1 MKKRSFL
8 SILLV
13 FVMIAAVCLFVGCDE
28 EETNAKIDNAVVEAV
43 NQATE
48 KIDAAKAALE
58 TAIAA
63 KADTATL
70 TTKIEELNA
79 AIDAA
84 KAAATTADAALKTEL
99 TAAIEAA
106 KTAATEAATANIA
119 AAKTELTTAIA
130 AKADTE
136 TVNTKVTE
144 LTAAI
149 EAAKKAATDADAALK
164 TEIEAAIAA
173 ATKAA
178 SDNLAAVKAEL
189 EAALATNAAEAA
201 KKVTE
206 LTAAIEAAKTAAT
219 TADAAL
225 KAELTAAIEA
235 ATKTAA
241 DAYVA
246 IKDWNETTEYVID
259 LLVEI
264 EKKYEGLSDAVK
276 ASTATVYSETIIRL
290 YRAIDNAS
298 AKAAYDFAAD
308 TFEAVVAIDAVT
320 YTKEYYYATEQ
331 ATIDALI
338 AKAAK
343 DVLELGY
350 GEDVTAVVTNLEAAI
365 AEVDT
370 KAEII
375 LATLTAEGDTAAKVV
390 LTEGWKK
397 ALTDAAA
404 ALALEADLAADKESG
419 IPAVAELEKV
429 LAGRYA
435 DLEDAKTEADAINAA
450 IEALIT
456 KLNGKYSVITSD
468 FVTDNDAIIEDVAT
482 WKETYFTDFAQEGAN
497 WEMLNHEAYAAL
509 EVLFEEKIGVLITL
523 AEAANAAIAK
533 LGTITIKSGIEIEE
547 AKAAYLAFTNKLGDL
562 EFEIGNVPTSGE
574 LAQAVTKA
582 NADFIKICK
591 EAIAAYATL
600 EEIDTTTVTI
610 YDGEAVAAIVAW
622 FNKFF
627 AVDVTAADSTLG
639 IETLTITDGATEL
652 TFTEADLTAAKAV
665 KAAYDTLVAAKVAE
679 TKAVEE
685 AIAAV
690 KATLSNRK
698 AADAAQAAWSAWQKG
713 TNAPE
718 GFTAAQFAINEG
730 DDTYVV
736 TNYSELKAIR
746 KAIKALEDRF
756 AELTTKPSNLTKVEE
771 DLVDATVRADYAAY
785 VAMIEEAIAQFITD
799 NLGEDPFTAEQYALI
814 ETAKVEIAQGAAIQ
828 NVKDATYAEIL
839 ATLEGIE
846 DERVVTV
853 LTNRAN
859 AALAKAIAT
868 IKTVIST
875 KAEDFVT
882 NGEELDLILF
892 TAVEYIR
899 FYADYN
905 YAADELFVALEL
917 LSNRVAEG
925 LRADLATEKAFVT
938 ATFDKAVSDS
948 LIVYP
953 DGTLPDVDFGEL
965 Q

>member
-99 TAAIEAA
+99 TAAIAA
-106 KTAATEAATANIA
+106 AQTAATDAAAANLA

-178 SDNLAAVKAEL
+178 TDNLASVKAEL

-206 LTAAIEAAKTAAT
+206 LTTAIEAAKTAAT
-219 TADAAL
+219 AADATL
-225 KAELTAAIEA
+225 KAELEAAIA
-235 ATKTAA
+235 DATKTAA

-259 LLVEI
+259 LLVALD
-264 EKKYEGLSDAVK
+264 KKYDSLSDTVK
-276 ASTATVYSETIIRL
+276 AVTATVKAETVIRL

-298 AKAAYDFAAD
+298 AKAAYDFAEKLFA
-308 TFEAVVAIDAVT
+308 AVEEIDKVT
-320 YTKEYYYATEQ
+320 YTKEYYYADEQ
-331 ATIDALI
+331 AAIDALI
-338 AKAAK
+338 EKAAK
-343 DVLELGY
+343 DVLELAY
-350 GEDVTAVVTNLEAAI
+350 GEDASELVADLKADI
-365 AEVDT
+365 ADVDT

-375 LATLTAEGDTAAKVV
+375 LATLTANGTTADIIVSEEWFYAI
-390 LTEGWKK
+390 
-397 ALTDAAA
+397 TDVAGKLDVET
-404 ALALEADLAADKESG
+404 ALAEDTDSG
-419 IPAVAELEKV
+419 IPAVITAYTAYAK
-429 LAGRYA
+429 RY
-435 DLEDAKTEADAINAA
+435 EEVFTAKEEAAAINAA
-450 IEALIT
+450 IVAHT
-456 KLNGKYSVITSD
+456 NKLNGKYSVITSD
-468 FVTDNDAIIEDVAT
+468 FVTEFDAIVEDVAD
-482 WKETYFTDFAQEGAN
+482 WKETYFTGYAQEGAN
-497 WEMLNHEAYAAL
+497 WAMLNHDAFAAL

-523 AEAANAAIAK
+523 AEAANVAIAK

-574 LAQAVTKA
+574 LAMAVTKA

-591 EAIAAYATL
+591 DAIAAYETL

-622 FNKFF
+622 FNKYFG
-627 AVDVTAADSTLG
+627 VDVTAANSTLG

-652 TFTEADLTAAKAV
+652 TFTEDDLTAAKAL
-665 KAAYDTLVAAKVAE
+665 KAAYETLAAAKVAE
-679 TKAVEE
+679 TEAVEK
-685 AIAAV
+685 AIAAL
-690 KATLSNRK
+690 KATLSNRE
-698 AADAAQAAWSAWQKG
+698 AADAAQAARKAWVNG

-718 GFTAAQFAINEG
+718 GFTAAQFAIDETN
-730 DDTYVV
+730 DTYVIS
-736 TNYSELKAIR
+736 NYSELKAIR
-746 KAIKALEDRF
+746 NAIKALETRY
-756 AELTTKPSNLTKVEE
+756 AELTTKPANLTKVEM
-771 DLVDATVRADYAAY
+771 DLVDATVRAEYAAY
-785 VAMIEEAIAQFITD
+785 VAMVEADIAKFVED
-799 NLGEDPFTAEQYALI
+799 NLGEDPFTTEQYAMI

-828 NVKDATYAEIL
+828 EVKDATYATIL
-839 ATLEGIE
+839 ETLKGIE
-846 DERVVTV
+846 DERVVTL
-853 LTNRAN
+853 LTNRAD

-868 IKTVIST
+868 IKEVIST
-875 KAEDFVT
+875 KAEDFAT
-882 NGEELDLILF
+882 NGDELALILF
-892 TAVEYIR
+892 TAEEYIK

-917 LSNRVAEG
+917 LSNRVADG
-925 LRADLATEKAFVT
+925 LRADLTTEKNFVS
-938 ATFDKAVSDS
+938 ATFTKAVSDS

-953 DGTLPDVDFGEL
+953 DGTLPDIDFGEL

>member
-99 TAAIEAA
+99 TAAIAA
-106 KTAATEAATANIA
+106 AQTAATDAAAANLA

-178 SDNLAAVKAEL
+178 TDNLAAVKAEL

-206 LTAAIEAAKTAAT
+206 LTTAIEAAKTAAT

-225 KAELTAAIEA
+225 KAELEAAIA
-235 ATKTAA
+235 DATKTAA

-259 LLVEI
+259 LLVALD
-264 EKKYEGLSDAVK
+264 KKYDSLSDTVK
-276 ASTATVYSETIIRL
+276 AVTATVKAETVIRL

-298 AKAAYDFAAD
+298 AKAAYDFAEKLFA
-308 TFEAVVAIDAVT
+308 AVEEIDKVT
-320 YTKEYYYATEQ
+320 YTKEYYYADEQ
-331 ATIDALI
+331 AAIDALI
-338 AKAAK
+338 EKAAK
-343 DVLELGY
+343 DVLELAY
-350 GEDVTAVVTNLEAAI
+350 GEDASELVADLKADI
-365 AEVDT
+365 ADVDT

-375 LATLTAEGDTAAKVV
+375 LATLTANGTTADIIVSEEWFYAI
-390 LTEGWKK
+390 
-397 ALTDAAA
+397 TDVAGKLDVET
-404 ALALEADLAADKESG
+404 ALAEDTDSG
-419 IPAVAELEKV
+419 IPAVITAYTAYAK
-429 LAGRYA
+429 RY
-435 DLEDAKTEADAINAA
+435 EEVFTAKEEAAAINAA
-450 IEALIT
+450 IVAHT
-456 KLNGKYSVITSD
+456 NKLNGKYSVITSD
-468 FVTDNDAIIEDVAT
+468 FVTEFDAIVEDVAD
-482 WKETYFTDFAQEGAN
+482 WKETYFTDYAKEGAN
-497 WEMLNHEAYAAL
+497 WAMLNHDAFAAL

-523 AEAANAAIAK
+523 AEAANVAIAK

-574 LAQAVTKA
+574 LAMAVTKA

-591 EAIAAYATL
+591 DAIAAYETL

-622 FNKFF
+622 FNKYFG
-627 AVDVTAADSTLG
+627 VDVTAANSTLG

-652 TFTEADLTAAKAV
+652 TFTEDDLTAAKAL
-665 KAAYDTLVAAKVAE
+665 KAAYETLAAAKVAE
-679 TKAVEE
+679 TEAVEK
-685 AIAAV
+685 AIAAL
-690 KATLSNRK
+690 KATLSNRE
-698 AADAAQAAWSAWQKG
+698 AADAAQAARKAWVNG

-718 GFTAAQFAINEG
+718 GFTAAQFAIDETN
-730 DDTYVV
+730 DTYVIS
-736 TNYSELKAIR
+736 NYSELKAIR
-746 KAIKALEDRF
+746 NAIKALETRY
-756 AELTTKPSNLTKVEE
+756 AELTTKPANLTKVEM
-771 DLVDATVRADYAAY
+771 DLVDATVRAEYAAY
-785 VAMIEEAIAQFITD
+785 VAMVEADIAKFVED
-799 NLGEDPFTAEQYALI
+799 NLGEDPFTTEQYAMI

-828 NVKDATYAEIL
+828 EVKDATYATIL
-839 ATLEGIE
+839 ETLKGIE
-846 DERVVTV
+846 DERVVTL
-853 LTNRAN
+853 LTNRAD

-868 IKTVIST
+868 IKEVIST
-875 KAEDFVT
+875 KAEDFAT
-882 NGEELDLILF
+882 NGDELALILF
-892 TAVEYIR
+892 TAEEYIK

-917 LSNRVAEG
+917 LSNRVADG
-925 LRADLATEKAFVT
+925 LRADLTTEKNFVS
-938 ATFDKAVSDS
+938 ATFTKAVSDS

-953 DGTLPDVDFGEL
+953 DGTLPDIDFGEL

>member
-99 TAAIEAA
+99 TAAIAA
-106 KTAATEAATANIA
+106 AQTAATDAAAANLA

-178 SDNLAAVKAEL
+178 TDNLAAVKAEL

-206 LTAAIEAAKTAAT
+206 LTTAIEAAKTAAT
-219 TADAAL
+219 AADATL
-225 KAELTAAIEA
+225 KAELEAAIA
-235 ATKTAA
+235 DATKTAA

-259 LLVEI
+259 LLVALD
-264 EKKYEGLSDAVK
+264 KKYDSLSDTVK
-276 ASTATVYSETIIRL
+276 AVTATVKAETVIRL

-298 AKAAYDFAAD
+298 AKAAYDFAEKLFA
-308 TFEAVVAIDAVT
+308 AVEEIDKVT
-320 YTKEYYYATEQ
+320 YTKEYYYADEQ
-331 ATIDALI
+331 AAIDALI

-343 DVLELGY
+343 DVLELAY
-350 GEDVTAVVTNLEAAI
+350 GEDASELVADLKADI
-365 AEVDT
+365 ADVDT

-375 LATLTAEGDTAAKVV
+375 LATLTANGTTADIIVSEEWFYAI
-390 LTEGWKK
+390 
-397 ALTDAAA
+397 TDVAGKLDVET
-404 ALALEADLAADKESG
+404 ALAEDTDSG
-419 IPAVAELEKV
+419 IPAVITAYTAYAK
-429 LAGRYA
+429 RY
-435 DLEDAKTEADAINAA
+435 EEVFTAKEEAAAINAA
-450 IEALIT
+450 IVAHT
-456 KLNGKYSVITSD
+456 NKLNGKYSVITSD
-468 FVTDNDAIIEDVAT
+468 FVTEFDAIVEDVAD
-482 WKETYFTDFAQEGAN
+482 WKETYFTDYAKEGAN
-497 WEMLNHEAYAAL
+497 WAMLNHDAFAAL

-523 AEAANAAIAK
+523 AEAANVAIAK

-574 LAQAVTKA
+574 LAMAVTKA

-591 EAIAAYATL
+591 DAIAAYETL

-622 FNKFF
+622 FNKYFG
-627 AVDVTAADSTLG
+627 VDVTAANSTLG

-652 TFTEADLTAAKAV
+652 TFTEDDLTAAKAL
-665 KAAYDTLVAAKVAE
+665 KAAYETLAAAKVAE
-679 TKAVEE
+679 TEAVEK
-685 AIAAV
+685 AIAAL
-690 KATLSNRK
+690 KATLSNRE
-698 AADAAQAAWSAWQKG
+698 AADAAQAARKAWVNG

-718 GFTAAQFAINEG
+718 GFTAAQFAIDETN
-730 DDTYVV
+730 DTYVIS
-736 TNYSELKAIR
+736 NYSELKAIR
-746 KAIKALEDRF
+746 NAIKALETRY
-756 AELTTKPSNLTKVEE
+756 AELTTKPANLTKVEM
-771 DLVDATVRADYAAY
+771 DLVDATVRAEYAAY
-785 VAMIEEAIAQFITD
+785 VAMVEADIAKFVED
-799 NLGEDPFTAEQYALI
+799 NLGEDPFTTEQYAMI

-828 NVKDATYAEIL
+828 EVKDATYATIL
-839 ATLEGIE
+839 ETLKGIE
-846 DERVVTV
+846 DERVVTL
-853 LTNRAN
+853 LTNRAD

-868 IKTVIST
+868 IKEVIST
-875 KAEDFVT
+875 KAEDFAT
-882 NGEELDLILF
+882 NGDELALILF
-892 TAVEYIR
+892 TAEEYIK

-917 LSNRVAEG
+917 LSNRVADG
-925 LRADLATEKAFVT
+925 LRADLTTEKNFVS
-938 ATFDKAVSDS
+938 ATFTKAVSDS

-953 DGTLPDVDFGEL
+953 DGTLPDIDFGEL